1 MSDPRVSAMGERTEQ
16 DRQAAGATI
25 NARIDALADRRLSA
39 DLPRP
44 QLVNDGHAWIAPMVW
59 EARRAVPG
67 PWQWLSAEPVEHQA
81 AA

>member
-1 MSDPRVSAMGERTEQ
+1 MSLAASPALLELL
-16 DRQAAGATI
+16 DR
-25 NARIDALADRRLSA
+25 LAA

-67 PWQWLSAEPVEHQA
+67 PWTWLSAEPVEHRTGA
-81 AA
+81 

>member
-39 DLPRP
+39 ATGPLPLHGPYLADQAFHHGVLAMCAAILARP
-44 QLVNDGHAWIAPMVW
+44 
-59 EARRAVPG
+59 
-67 PWQWLSAEPVEHQA
+67 
-81 AA
+81 